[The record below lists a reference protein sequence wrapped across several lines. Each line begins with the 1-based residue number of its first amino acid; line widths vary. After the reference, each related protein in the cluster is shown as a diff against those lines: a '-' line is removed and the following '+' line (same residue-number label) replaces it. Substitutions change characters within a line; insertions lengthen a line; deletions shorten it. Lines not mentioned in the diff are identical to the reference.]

1 MPVNRW
7 GNIHCQFL
15 FASIAS
21 TIRSSFSMFPGWYF
35 KFKVKIKDKNA
46 NSWTLLKVSLHSNL
60 DSKSFLFSWMYGMLS
75 ILYNVI
81 LFAIYY
87 LMALLKLCS
96 CRATFSQN
104 VNSYIWLILL
114 TDQPTY
120 RAATSRQCVMRSIIQ
135 MTFSPLKRFTLE
147 FCTRDQG
154 KQPLSLYLRLDW
166 HRCFNVTR
174 VITNDRLV

>member
-87 LMALLKLCS
+87 LTHGIVKIVLVS
-96 CRATFSQN
+96 CHIFTERELVYLINTINRSTYISRGYFSTMCN
-104 VNSYIWLILL
+104 
-114 TDQPTY
+114 
-120 RAATSRQCVMRSIIQ
+120 A
-135 MTFSPLKRFTLE
+135 
-147 FCTRDQG
+147 
-154 KQPLSLYLRLDW
+154 
-166 HRCFNVTR
+166 FNH
-174 VITNDRLV
+174 TNDVLPIETFYFRILHARSR